1 MPAIIQ
7 SALHPAGIQAG
18 RISVLWWIM
27 FGVCA
32 AVYVLVACGLAIAIR
47 RARSADP
54 ERPSHAQLL
63 RGVIAATAVS
73 VVALLALLF
82 SSVWTGR
89 AIASLS
95 AADPV
100 LIEITGQQWWWH
112 VEYYPDDPVRQAI
125 TANEIHIPVGRPVAL
140 KLLSADVIHSLWI
153 PNLHGKRDLVPGRDT
168 WLWLQADKPGVYRGQ
183 CGEYCGLQ
191 HAHMSLVAVAEP
203 ADAFERWLAG
213 QRAPAA
219 PAATSS
225 GPLQARGREIVEKGP
240 CAMCHGIR
248 GTGAGGRTAPDLTH
262 MATRST
268 IGAGTL
274 PNTPEQ
280 LTRWIQ
286 DPQAIKPGNRMPH
299 LGLSAQEV
307 EAVVAYLGT
316 LK

>member
-1 MPAIIQ
+1 MPAVIQ

-18 RISVLWWIM
+18 RISLLWWIM
-27 FGVCA
+27 FGVCT
-32 AVYVLVACGLAIAIR
+32 AVYVLVAIAVVLAIR

-54 ERPSHAQLL
+54 DRPSYSQLL
-63 RGVIAATAVS
+63 KGVVAATLVS
-73 VVALLALLF
+73 IVALIGLLF

-89 AIASLS
+89 AIATLQ

-100 LIEITGQQWWWH
+100 VIEITGQQWWWH

-125 TANEIHIPVGRPVAL
+125 TANEIHLPVGRPVAI
-140 KLLSADVIHSLWI
+140 KLMSADVIHSLWI
-153 PNLHGKRDLVPGRDT
+153 PNLHGKRDLIPGRDT

-203 ADAFERWLAG
+203 SDAFERWLTG
-213 QRAPAA
+213 QRAAS
-219 PAATSS
+219 ATSTNAAET
-225 GPLQARGREIVEKGP
+225 PGRDIVERGT
-240 CAMCHGIR
+240 CAMCHSVR

-262 MATRST
+262 IATRST

-274 PNTPEQ
+274 PNTPEN
-280 LTRWIQ
+280 LARWIQ
-286 DPQAIKPGNRMPH
+286 DPQEIKPGNRMPH
-299 LGLSAQEV
+299 LGLSAREV
-307 EAVVAYLGT
+307 EAVVAYLRT